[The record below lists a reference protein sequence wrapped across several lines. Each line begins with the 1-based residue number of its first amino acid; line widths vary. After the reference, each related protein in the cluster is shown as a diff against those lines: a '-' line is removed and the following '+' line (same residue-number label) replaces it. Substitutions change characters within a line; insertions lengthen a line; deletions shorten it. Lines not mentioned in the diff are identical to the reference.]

1 MQKKSGSWQ
10 KTMNEVFTET
20 IYDGSVVCPKCG
32 LFMTPVEAM
41 YTDGKMCPTCRNSLY
56 GKHMKRA
63 MSER

>member
-1 MQKKSGSWQ
+1 MD
-10 KTMNEVFTET
+10 EFVTET

-32 LFMTPVEAM
+32 LFMTPLESM
-41 YTDGKMCPTCRNSLY
+41 YTDGKMCPTCRNGLY